1 MPRAATLPDDP
12 DAQEV
17 AAAVTTGLV
26 EELGPRLLGL
36 YVHGSFVAGDFLPE
50 RSDLDLLAV
59 LDRDPDDALI
69 GALQPVLAAVEHD
82 HPYWAGRVEV
92 EHVSTAALACGASG
106 ADLGMHSIARVS
118 PEEALHLL
126 PATSHRLLTWASV
139 RDSGLV
145 LSGPPATDLLP
156 PIDPALLRS
165 ALLDHVRDRPTWVRA
180 MHDAGGQAYAVLTM
194 CRALVRLTDG
204 IQLSKRGAADRALDL
219 VPQDSGL
226 IRWASTWW
234 YAGGADDAPPR
245 SAEVVDFVD
254 RTCAGLLSPEA

>member
-1 MPRAATLPDDP
+1 MT

-26 EELGPRLLGL
+26 EELGPRMLGL
-36 YVHGSFVAGDFLPE
+36 YLHGSFVGGDFLPE
-50 RSDLDLLAV
+50 RSDIDLLAV
-59 LDRDPDDALI
+59 LDCDPDDELI
-69 GALQPVLAAVEHD
+69 RALQPVLASAERN
-82 HPYWAGRVEV
+82 HPYWAGRMEV
-92 EHVSTAALACGASG
+92 EHVSTVALAAGASG
-106 ADLGMHSIARVS
+106 ADLGMHSIARIS
-118 PEEALHLL
+118 GGEALHLL

-145 LSGPPATDLLP
+145 LSGPPAADLLP
-156 PIDPALLRS
+156 PINPALLSS
-165 ALLDHVRDRPTWVRA
+165 ALLDHVRDWPTWVRA
-180 MHDAGGQAYAVLTM
+180 MHDAGGQAYSVLTM

-204 IQLSKRGAADRALDL
+204 VQLSKRGAAERALDL
-219 VPQDSGL
+219 VPQDAGL
-226 IRWASTWW
+226 IRWAGTWW